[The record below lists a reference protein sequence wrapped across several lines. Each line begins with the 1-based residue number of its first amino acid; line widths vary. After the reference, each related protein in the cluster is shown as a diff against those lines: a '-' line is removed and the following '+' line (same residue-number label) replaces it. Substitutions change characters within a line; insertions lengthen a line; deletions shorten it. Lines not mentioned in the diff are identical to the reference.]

1 MNGRIMNTRQI
12 LEETTK
18 LLGTIELPVIQ
29 QKAIA
34 AIFGSIRNIQIVL
47 RMMEDE
53 ENAER
58 QETENG
64 NADVKQRHGA

>member
-1 MNGRIMNTRQI
+1 MNGRIMNTQQI

-29 QKAIA
+29 QKAIS

-53 ENAER
+53 KNAER
-58 QETENG
+58 QESENG
-64 NADVKQRHGA
+64 NADAE

>member
-1 MNGRIMNTRQI
+1 MDGRIMNTQQI

-18 LLGTIELPVIQ
+18 LLGAIELPVIQ
-29 QKAIA
+29 QKAIS

-53 ENAER
+53 KNAER
-58 QETENG
+58 QESENG
-64 NADVKQRHGA
+64 NSDAE